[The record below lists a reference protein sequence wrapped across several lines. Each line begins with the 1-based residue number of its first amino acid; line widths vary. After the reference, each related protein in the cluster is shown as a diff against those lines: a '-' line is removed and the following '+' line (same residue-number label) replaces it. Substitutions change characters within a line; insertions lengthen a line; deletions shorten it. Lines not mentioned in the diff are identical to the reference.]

1 MRRIKSFEGVEMR
14 EKRKRILVVFFTV
27 YTVLSAN
34 AQGQGTTTGLTVG
47 KFADIGQMLG
57 AFSKNNAGRLNI
69 SADMGLNWSD
79 SYIGELIHIPPHFGF
94 GLSLVMNGVK
104 NDNFNRLLS
113 ETLGTP
119 AIDAWFAQ
127 KQFFPNYLIECR
139 IGGFRDLPF
148 DIGLKV
154 GYIPTV
160 SFIFSDY
167 GYNNLQ
173 FGGDIRY
180 NFLSSYSGLK
190 MSMSVGV
197 GYVNGYFSKSDYNI
211 SWSPT
216 GQASPVTNVLDPK
229 NSEMRVRWDTL
240 SFSLKYLIGKTFRGG
255 GFTIFGSA
263 ATGYGATSTGLRL
276 IGENA
281 TWGGQAISNQ
291 NPSTAW
297 KNIQDTLNSQVANGS
312 QWNIGAGDGSKISIA
327 GDIDNNVLALYGQ
340 AGIAFDFM
348 NDIFFQLSGT
358 FDFLNLEYGFA
369 LSFRWQQRSLF

>member
-216 GQASPVTNVLDPK
+216 GQASPVTNAGALGYAFFQPEIPYRQDLPG
-229 NSEMRVRWDTL
+229 RRLYD
-240 SFSLKYLIGKTFRGG
+240 FRLRGHRLRG
-255 GFTIFGSA
+255 NVHRPSA
-263 ATGYGATSTGLRL
+263 DRRERDVGR
-276 IGENA
+276 
-281 TWGGQAISNQ
+281 
-291 NPSTAW
+291 
-297 KNIQDTLNSQVANGS
+297 
-312 QWNIGAGDGSKISIA
+312 AGDKQSKSVDRVEEHSGYA
-327 GDIDNNVLALYGQ
+327 EQPSCQWFPMEYRGRRRQQD
-340 AGIAFDFM
+340 FD
-348 NDIFFQLSGT
+348 SRR
-358 FDFLNLEYGFA
+358 Y
-369 LSFRWQQRSLF
+369 